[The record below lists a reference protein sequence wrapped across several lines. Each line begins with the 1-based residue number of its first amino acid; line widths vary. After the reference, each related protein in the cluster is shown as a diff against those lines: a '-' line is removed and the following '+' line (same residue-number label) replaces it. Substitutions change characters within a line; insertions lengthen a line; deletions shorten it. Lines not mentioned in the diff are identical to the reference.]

1 MNFFIISLQ
10 TNNQLIISKAIKQY
24 LLELTVLDRR
34 VRHFLGFLELNTFQ
48 KSEKLKKKMDAFY
61 WIRWISLRIRPLGSS
76 NFITL
81 QNLKLLHPQKK
92 TELSSFKQTPTI
104 FWKYYFH
111 CISSISRKS
120 FFISKFQT
128 STEMLHRSR
137 NRYAMFI

>member
-61 WIRWISLRIRPLGSS
+61 
-76 NFITL
+76 
-81 QNLKLLHPQKK
+81 
-92 TELSSFKQTPTI
+92 
-104 FWKYYFH
+104 
-111 CISSISRKS
+111 
-120 FFISKFQT
+120 
-128 STEMLHRSR
+128 
-137 NRYAMFI
+137 